1 MANLYVAIPTEYTFG
16 DYSSLSGESTLPNSR
31 PRWIDHSSFSS
42 AQAIGFVGYAYQG
55 TGSVQTYY
63 PLYAVWLT
71 TGAGITTSNITSCWL
86 QDSSSSAH
94 VSSPSNYSDVTNVW
108 EDAVSTPLKIIGNG
122 GTYYA
127 SDVYEVSGYLFSG
140 PTTYG
145 HPAATNSWKTT
156 TAGFTKYYTITVDQ
170 ANLWTCVTYGL
181 NTGYRYSISISG
193 TSEANYDGIAIFTQ
207 SYSSGSRIDNMSAWA
222 GHVISGSG
230 TNFSDSTTIDVTSS
244 TTLYIYFRTDSS
256 GLTTGPSG
264 YSEGEVV
271 VSRGEF
277 LKDDPGFE
285 LTGQTTT
292 SPTTAYIKGR
302 AATTGTI
309 KWGTSSS
316 SMTNSVTVSSAN
328 TWVNVTSQ
336 TSVGSKTIYA
346 YFVPSDT
353 NSYNNSS
360 TLSATAQMSAP
371 SNITVTIN
379 GNGGS
384 GGTSTKT
391 VAPGASS
398 WSISSVPSRTG
409 FSLLGFWDTS
419 NYSGGTQ
426 YLNASGSSVRS
437 APTSSMTIYA
447 RWSPIVNYSTTSS
460 SYTVYCTT
468 SNHEASTTEG
478 SQQIT
483 ISSGGSTSSG
493 LTIEYSENNENWT
506 VSSDGKKLTIP
517 NGLSAGTYNLEVS
530 AVINAS
536 NTTHNTT
543 SYSDN
548 QITVTIVAVTKYP
561 NNSNPTKYKNTSG
574 TTGYNVTYGTPTASI
589 SSSLTA
595 AGGTFYVTCSVTNST
610 DWYYKYTN
618 GTYSSNQTGS
628 ETGTARWRITSN
640 GNSRFSSPTSGG
652 SSLTIRGTSY
662 TTYPSGSSYK
672 GSHSTMS
679 TNATTDTVG
688 ITAYNIGNT
697 SKNSGEKT
705 ASVTNSSSTS
715 TSITAYGT
723 PTVSIGTG
731 IYADGGSATVTCSV
745 SNTQTTTT
753 SYTSGASTSSD
764 SSVAGTARWRITSN
778 GNSAFTASGTS
789 SSLSGVGTVYNSG
802 GTITHSDMTNNART
816 DTVVVT
822 AYNVGSTSKT
832 ATAEDVTTNSLGWE
846 KPVVTLNPT
855 TVSMSAAGGT
865 YNAATPA
872 TATQKQTYT
881 SGYVVQTINV
891 PSSAFQST
899 VYKSKTGYSLS
910 SNVVT
915 VTNNT
920 STSARNGFQI
930 KVYAVYNNR
939 QSESKVLTF
948 NQPAGSQGNLTP
960 VITGYSYSTAGA
972 TGVTNS
978 APTVTYQQE
987 QNAWNGVA
995 GTGTVV
1001 STGGTLAY
1009 TTTGTLPSGFSTGT
1023 NFATTGNI
1031 TWANNTS
1038 ASTKD
1043 AKSNLKVTVTLG
1055 GLTSSAYTCTACS
1068 QSAGAMVY
1076 ANPSITGFSYADF
1089 AAGGATKSPTVT
1101 YSQTYTWNGVSGSG
1115 GTVTSGGTLA
1125 YATTGTLPSGFSV
1138 ASNYA
1143 TSGSTTWASRTT
1155 TAGDARDAKSN
1166 LTVTVTLN
1174 GKSST
1179 AYTCTSCKQ
1188 VANAVTALALVVG
1201 SNTINYNGTTTC
1213 TATATYTSGSTL
1225 DVSGNSGTTYSTS
1238 PTGVVTVTK

>member
-55 TGSVQTYY
+55 TGSTQTYY

-145 HPAATNSWKTT
+145 HVPATNSWKTT

-230 TNFSDSTTIDVTSS
+230 TNFSDSKTIDVTSS

-285 LTGQTTT
+285 LTGETTT

-346 YFVPSDT
+346 YFVPSNT

-384 GGTSTKT
+384 GGTSSKS

-409 FSLLGFWDTS
+409 FQLLGFWDTS
-419 NYSGGTQ
+419 NYSGGTK

-447 RWSPIVNYSTTSS
+447 RWEPIVNYSTTSS

-493 LTIEYSENNENWT
+493 LTITYSENNKNWT

-517 NGLSAGTYNLEVS
+517 NGLSAGTYELEVS
-530 AVINAS
+530 GTISAS
-536 NTTHNTT
+536 NSTHNTGI
-543 SYSDN
+543 SSDN

-574 TTGYNVTYGTPTASI
+574 TTGTNVTYGTPTVSI
-589 SSSLTA
+589 GSGLTA
-595 AGGTFYVTCSVTNST
+595 GGGSATVSCSVPNTT
-610 DWYYKYTN
+610 TTWYWKYTN
-618 GTYSSNQTGS
+618 GTYSSQQSSSTAGSVSWSITTQTF
-628 ETGTARWRITSN
+628 T
-640 GNSRFSSPTSGG
+640 PSGG
-652 SSLTIRGTSY
+652 SASTITRFSK
-662 TTYPSGSSYK
+662 SSNTL
-672 GSHSTMS
+672 SHSTMG
-679 TNATTDTVG
+679 TNAGTDYVKVTAVNDGDSSKTATDTES
-688 ITAYNIGNT
+688 ISNT
-697 SKNSGEKT
+697 
-705 ASVTNSSSTS
+705 SSTS
-715 TSITAYGT
+715 TSTSYGT
-723 PTVSIGTG
+723 PTVEIGSG
-731 IYADGGSATVTCSV
+731 IWASGGHATVTCTV
-745 SNTQTTTT
+745 TNTVTTTT
-753 SYTSGASTSSD
+753 TYTSGASTSSD
-764 SSVAGTARWRITSN
+764 SSAAGTARWKITSN
-778 GNSAFTASGTS
+778 GNNRFSHPSSGGV
-789 SSLSGVGTVYNSG
+789 SLSGVGTVYNSG
-802 GTITHSDMTNNART
+802 TDVYHDSMTNNATT

-822 AYNVGSTSKT
+822 AYNINSTSKT
-832 ATAEDVTTNSLGWE
+832 ATAQDVTTNSLSW
-846 KPVVTLNPT
+846 KNPVYTQPGTGTSKTISLA
-855 TVSMSAAGGT
+855 AAGQT
-865 YNAATPA
+865 YTIVAAV
-872 TATQKQTYT
+872 TQKQEYT
-881 SGYVVQTINV
+881 SGYVAQTVDLSNSV
-891 PSSAFQST
+891 VYSVST
-899 VYKSKTGYSLS
+899 AKTGYSLDTS
-910 SNVVT
+910 THVVT
-915 VTNNT
+915 VTNNE
-920 STSARNGFQI
+920 STSARNGF
-930 KVYAVYNNR
+930 
-939 QSESKVLTF
+939 KVLLKCTGNANIVKNFTVTF
-948 NQPAGSQGNLTP
+948 NQSAGSQAYLNP
-960 VITGYSYSTAGA
+960 VISGFTYDTFAASGA
-972 TGVTNS
+972 TKT
-978 APTVTYQQE
+978 PTVTYYQDY
-987 QNAWNGVA
+987 AWNGVA
-995 GTGTVV
+995 GSGTRT
-1001 STGGTLAY
+1001 SNTGGTLAY
-1009 TTTGTLPSGFSTGT
+1009 STTGTLPSGFSVGS
-1023 NFATTGNI
+1023 NFSTTGSV
-1031 TWANNTS
+1031 TWANNISTS
-1038 ASTKD
+1038 TRD
-1043 AKSNLKVTVTLG
+1043 AKSNLKVTVTVG

-1101 YSQTYTWNGVSGSG
+1101 YSQTYTWNGVSGTG

-1138 ASNYA
+1138 ASNYS

-1155 TAGDARDAKSN
+1155 TVGDARDAKSN

-1188 VANAVTALALVVG
+1188 AANAVTALALAVG

>member
-145 HPAATNSWKTT
+145 TVTNAWSHTI
-156 TAGFTKYYTITVDQ
+156 AGYTHYFYITVNQ
-170 ANLWTCVTYGL
+170 NNLWKSSSMAVTA
-181 NTGYRYSISISG
+181 GYRYTIQVHCK
-193 TSEANYDGIAIFTQ
+193 SEANYDGVIVTSA
-207 SYSSGSRIDNMSAWA
+207 SNSSGT
-222 GHVISGSG
+222 ISGASSCTGYITHGSG
-230 TNFSDSTTIDVTSS
+230 TSFSNEVTYDAVNGGSIYVYFKTDSS
-244 TTLYIYFRTDSS
+244 TTVDGCY
-256 GLTTGPSG
+256 
-264 YSEGEVV
+264 GEVV
-271 VSRGEF
+271 VSRVGEI
-277 LKDDPGFE
+277 PV
-285 LTGQTTT
+285 TT
-292 SPTTAYIKGR
+292 
-302 AATTGTI
+302 
-309 KWGTSSS
+309 
-316 SMTNSVTVSSAN
+316 VTV
-328 TWVNVTSQ
+328 TFE
-336 TSVGSKTIYA
+336 K
-346 YFVPSDT
+346 
-353 NSYNNSS
+353 
-360 TLSATAQMSAP
+360 
-371 SNITVTIN
+371 
-379 GNGGS
+379 NGGS
-384 GGTSTKT
+384 GGTSSVNITPNT
-391 VAPGASS
+391 SASNCPA
-398 WSISSVPSRTG
+398 ISVPTRGVYSFVG
-409 FSLLGFWDTS
+409 YWDSSSLSGTKYIDSSGSWVHNFDKSS
-419 NYSGGTQ
+419 NTTFYAGYYNTLTYSTN
-426 YLNASGSSVRS
+426 NASV
-437 APTSSMTIYA
+437 YC
-447 RWSPIVNYSTTSS
+447 SS
-460 SYTVYCTT
+460 SASAHT
-468 SNHEASTTEG
+468 STQS
-478 SQQIT
+478 SQQVT
-483 ISSGGSTSSG
+483 ISSSGWSCGNGGTVTYSALTVNSTSS
-493 LTIEYSENNENWT
+493 TTWT

-517 NGLSAGTYNLEVS
+517 SGVSSGTYTVRFVVNSPAQSSQALFADTKS
-530 AVINAS
+530 I
-536 NTTHNTT
+536 TIT
-543 SYSDN
+543 
-548 QITVTIVAVTKYP
+548 ITVIANAISSYA
-561 NNSNPTKYKNTSG
+561 NPTVSH
-574 TTGYNVTYGTPTASI
+574 TTPVSLNKAGQTYTMSPTFSQTATWNNGAS
-589 SSSLTA
+589 
-595 AGGTFYVTCSVTNST
+595 ST
-610 DWYYKYTN
+610 
-618 GTYSSNQTGS
+618 
-628 ETGTARWRITSN
+628 I
-640 GNSRFSSPTSGG
+640 TSGG
-652 SSLTIRGTSY
+652 SYTYAVQTSKTGYSLGTGSNSNKVTVTNNTSTSARNGFVVRITCTANGKSGTKDVTFNQPAGSIVYGSLSITSTYEYLYFYASGETQAPKNTISYSLPYTWNGVSGSGGTY
-662 TTYPSGSSYK
+662 TSGATVTYKTTGTLPSGFSVESNFSSTGRCTWASRSTTT
-672 GSHSTMS
+672 GSERYAEDYLYVEVTLNGVTGTKDCSS
-679 TNATTDTVG
+679 CYQQAN
-688 ITAYNIGNT
+688 TA
-697 SKNSGEKT
+697 
-705 ASVTNSSSTS
+705 STS

-731 IYADGGSATVTCSV
+731 IVASGGSATVTCSV
-745 SNTQTTTT
+745 SNTQRTTTT
-753 SYTSGASTSSD
+753 YTSGSSTSSD
-764 SSVAGTARWRITSN
+764 SSVAGTARWMITSN

-789 SSLSGVGTVYNSG
+789 STLSGVGTVYNSG
-802 GTITHSDMTNNART
+802 GTISHSNMTSNART

-846 KPVVTLNPT
+846 KPVVTLNPA

-872 TATQKQTYT
+872 TATQQQKYT
-881 SGYVVQTINV
+881 SGTVAQTINV

-920 STSARNGFQI
+920 STAARNGFQV

-1138 ASNYA
+1138 ASNYT